1 MPELDWGIRRNLENS
16 LTEFLQTEITGTTVF
31 YKGADLDIDIR
42 VGNAPQNDWK
52 LPNISVYLD
61 TRTAPRGF
69 IGNNKRLKSY
79 LMIINVRA
87 FDDGM
92 RSDIAELVTT
102 KINDGFDVFNYSPNV
117 SDPNT
122 LIKVL
127 SGKGSVVFVSDVPV
141 RSTENAD
148 QWEKYRQ
155 NITISVT
162 IAV

>member
-1 MPELDWGIRRNLENS
+1 MANISWGIRRNLENS
-16 LTEFLQTEITGTTVF
+16 LTEFLETEITGTTVF
-31 YKGADLDIDIR
+31 YKGADLPIDIR

-52 LPNISVYLD
+52 LPNISIYLD

-79 LMIINVRA
+79 LMIIDVRA

-92 RSDIAELVTT
+92 RSDIVELVTT
-102 KINDGFDVFNYSPNV
+102 KINEGFDVYDYSPN
-117 SDPNT
+117 SGDPENP
-122 LIKVL
+122 IKVL
-127 SGKGSVVFVSDVPV
+127 TGKGSVVFVSDTPI